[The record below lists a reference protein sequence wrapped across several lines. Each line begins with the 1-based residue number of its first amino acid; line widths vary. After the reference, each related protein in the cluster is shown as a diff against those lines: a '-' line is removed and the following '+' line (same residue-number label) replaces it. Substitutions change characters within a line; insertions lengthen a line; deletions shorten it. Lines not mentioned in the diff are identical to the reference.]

1 MGEFYKGAL
10 NDLNSSGGGT
20 DANAVHVNVA
30 SEISGVASK
39 GTPTTNDLLLIE
51 DVADGNN
58 KKKISIGDIPSSSD
72 ATAIHV
78 DVANEITGVTEKT
91 TVDNQ
96 DEFII
101 EL

>member
-30 SEISGVASK
+30 
-39 GTPTTNDLLLIE
+39 
-51 DVADGNN
+51 
-58 KKKISIGDIPSSSD
+58 
-72 ATAIHV
+72 
-78 DVANEITGVTEKT
+78 NEITGVTEKT
-91 TVDNQ
+91 TIDNQ

-101 EL
+101 EDSGASFVKKSINIIKQFMFKEDLQQDGALIPGELPGIEVGLYGFFIPF